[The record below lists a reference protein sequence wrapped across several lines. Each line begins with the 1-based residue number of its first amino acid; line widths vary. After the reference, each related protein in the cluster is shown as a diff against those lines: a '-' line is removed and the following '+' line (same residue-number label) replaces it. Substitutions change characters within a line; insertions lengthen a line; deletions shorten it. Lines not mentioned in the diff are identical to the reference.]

1 MVTSY
6 RKLIGFSSSTLSTF
20 SAYQV
25 PNTSRGVASLDSEL
39 TGKED
44 FYKKLLK
51 EKNIL
56 LKMYSCNLH
65 CSPTDDL
72 LSRMFSSK
80 FYKKQWFSTATEE
93 HIACFIKQI
102 IFNLHL
108 AARVLTYTWFILNY
122 CGSYWFSSYLNFY
135 SLYILCRIIWYLITY
150 YHSQLKW

>member
-80 FYKKQWFSTATEE
+80 FYKKQ
-93 HIACFIKQI
+93 
-102 IFNLHL
+102 
-108 AARVLTYTWFILNY
+108 
-122 CGSYWFSSYLNFY
+122 
-135 SLYILCRIIWYLITY
+135 
-150 YHSQLKW
+150 

>member
-51 EKNIL
+51 EKISYSKCIVAIFIVLQQMTCYLECFRQNFIKNSDFLQL
-56 LKMYSCNLH
+56 LKSTLH
-65 CSPTDDL
+65 VL
-72 LSRMFSSK
+72 LNKLFS
-80 FYKKQWFSTATEE
+80 
-93 HIACFIKQI
+93 I
-102 IFNLHL
+102 
-108 AARVLTYTWFILNY
+108 YTWQPEF
-122 CGSYWFSSYLNFY
+122 
-135 SLYILCRIIWYLITY
+135 
-150 YHSQLKW
+150 